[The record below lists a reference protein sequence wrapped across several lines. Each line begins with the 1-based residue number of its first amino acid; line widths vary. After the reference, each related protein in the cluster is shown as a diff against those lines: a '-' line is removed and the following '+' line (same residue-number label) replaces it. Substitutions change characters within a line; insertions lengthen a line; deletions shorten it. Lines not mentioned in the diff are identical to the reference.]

1 MAAVSDLAP
10 RWKVPRLRETRPGH
24 LLLFLLMM
32 VALSAPLGFLVLGS
46 FSQAKLPG
54 DIDLF
59 TLGLENYRAVLG
71 SPATYAVF
79 SNTLIYALGAVSIGV
94 PLATLLAWLVERS
107 NLPFKLWIY
116 AGVPLCLAIPGML
129 QGMAYVLLLSPKIG
143 FINKLLMAAFGL
155 ESAPINIYSLGGMA
169 FVEGLRLVPTAF
181 LMLVPLL
188 RNMDP
193 SLEEAAATSGAKPFA
208 VLRRVT
214 TRLMLPGVL
223 AVLIYQSVSALE
235 VFEVP
240 GILGMPAGIYVFSTR
255 LYAMLHVTSA
265 LPDYGKA
272 NALAMLYL
280 VVAVVATVLYLKV
293 INRSERYSVI
303 TGKAYRPRLTD
314 LGVWRWPALLLVL
327 LYLAFAILLPFL
339 VMLYISFLSFL
350 QPPSARAFHSM
361 SWVNYG
367 RVFDTDLVGQTL
379 WNTAVMTAATA
390 TLTVALSFMI
400 SLVVVRSKFWGRKL
414 LDQLVFTPHAIP
426 GMVLGLAFLWV
437 FLSIDRIGLP
447 IFGTIWSM
455 VIAFTLSFVA
465 YGTRSMNAA
474 ILQIHKDLE
483 EAAQVNGARQWRL
496 VWRIFLPLLMPTVA
510 GLWIWAVLHSV
521 RVAGLPLILYQGAR
535 NQVLSVMIWN
545 MWQDAEV
552 GEVGAVGT
560 LLILV
565 LLGVTLAL
573 RIVGFGRG
581 QAIRN

>member
-1 MAAVSDLAP
+1 
-10 RWKVPRLRETRPGH
+10 
-24 LLLFLLMM
+24 
-32 VALSAPLGFLVLGS
+32 
-46 FSQAKLPG
+46 
-54 DIDLF
+54 
-59 TLGLENYRAVLG
+59 
-71 SPATYAVF
+71 
-79 SNTLIYALGAVSIGV
+79 
-94 PLATLLAWLVERS
+94 
-107 NLPFKLWIY
+107 
-116 AGVPLCLAIPGML
+116 
-129 QGMAYVLLLSPKIG
+129 
-143 FINKLLMAAFGL
+143 
-155 ESAPINIYSLGGMA
+155 
-169 FVEGLRLVPTAF
+169 
-181 LMLVPLL
+181 
-188 RNMDP
+188 
-193 SLEEAAATSGAKPFA
+193 
-208 VLRRVT
+208 
-214 TRLMLPGVL
+214 
-223 AVLIYQSVSALE
+223 
-235 VFEVP
+235 
-240 GILGMPAGIYVFSTR
+240 
-255 LYAMLHVTSA
+255 
-265 LPDYGKA
+265 
-272 NALAMLYL
+272 
-280 VVAVVATVLYLKV
+280 
-293 INRSERYSVI
+293 
-303 TGKAYRPRLTD
+303 
-314 LGVWRWPALLLVL
+314 
-327 LYLAFAILLPFL
+327 
-339 VMLYISFLSFL
+339 
-350 QPPSARAFHSM
+350 
-361 SWVNYG
+361 
-367 RVFDTDLVGQTL
+367 
-379 WNTAVMTAATA
+379 
-390 TLTVALSFMI
+390 
-400 SLVVVRSKFWGRKL
+400 VVRSKFWGRKL